1 MEKTPKLLEMMERV
15 PIEVDVSW
23 IMPQRG
29 IALHRIALWCF
40 DVEKDRLARLLLL
53 LLLLLLCV
61 TKVCCKEG
69 SKEQ

>member
-1 MEKTPKLLEMMERV
+1 MMERV

-29 IALHRIALWCF
+29 IASHRVVVFRCG
-40 DVEKDRLARLLLL
+40 EDRLSPDGDPARLLLL
-53 LLLLLLCV
+53 LFCV